1 VTVKGLLLCMMKR
14 FQHFPNLC
22 TGVLSVAVVAA
33 VWLIASVTT
42 AQEGSQRT
50 VVPPRNTGPAATA
63 RSRTFYHRQKTIRL
77 IRRTPEVM
85 REDAARVSRGKLFS
99 TWSNTYLE

>member
-1 VTVKGLLLCMMKR
+1 MMNQ
-14 FQHFPNLC
+14 FQNFHDLR
-22 TGVLSVAVVAA
+22 TSVLSVAVVAA
-33 VWLIASVTT
+33 VWLIASITT
-42 AQEGSQRT
+42 AQEGSQRS
-50 VVPPRNTGPAATA
+50 VVTPRNTGPAATA
-63 RSRTFYHRQKTIRL
+63 RSRTFYHRHKTIRV